1 MIKFF
6 SGSFKET
13 HTPGNSEKTR
23 LVGWDLMR
31 SILWALA
38 LLGKD
43 LMEFIGLHL
52 TFKLIIMSVCINDNK
67 SHFLNILICQ
77 KDTKNSP

>member
-43 LMEFIGLHL
+43 LME
-52 TFKLIIMSVCINDNK
+52 KLPGAFHNK
-67 SHFLNILICQ
+67 SRCCKIN
-77 KDTKNSP
+77 

>member
-31 SILWALA
+31 SILWAMLYWGRISWKNCQE
-38 LLGKD
+38 L
-43 LMEFIGLHL
+43 FIIKVAVVRL
-52 TFKLIIMSVCINDNK
+52 TRIY
-67 SHFLNILICQ
+67 
-77 KDTKNSP
+77 